1 MFSTASVIGVAAL
14 VLSGVWLFIFLPRLG
29 RAQERFEAELE
40 AAHAAA
46 DSGDRRAAESHA
58 VRAEEMTAKLGA
70 RSADARAAVQELRE
84 RMATL
89 K

>member
-14 VLSGVWLFIFLPRLG
+14 VLSGVWLFVVLPRLG
-29 RAQERFEAELE
+29 RAQERFEDELE
-40 AAHAAA
+40 AAEAAA
-46 DSGDRRAAESHA
+46 GSGDRTAAESHA
-58 VRAEEMTAKLGA
+58 VRAAEMAAKLGA

-84 RMATL
+84 RVAIL